1 MNSAGGH
8 SHDVAVEFANLLMF
22 KLPPYSPVF
31 NSIEQVGQWLRQ
43 NALANKYFGGYED
56 IIDACCDAW
65 NSFIEDD
72 ERVKRLC
79 YRE

>member
-31 NSIEQVGQWLRQ
+31 NSIEQVGQ
-43 NALANKYFGGYED
+43 
-56 IIDACCDAW
+56 
-65 NSFIEDD
+65 
-72 ERVKRLC
+72 
-79 YRE
+79 